1 MKVYVY
7 IDPEYNGSVWCANTV
22 KGLTAEASRR
32 HYGIYFLEN
41 ENIFSLD
48 LDKIYGDEESRVL
61 IILTTRV
68 ITDSSFYEH
77 FAKNGVS
84 LLFVN
89 HQSHFAAENYSN
101 ILVDYRKGMASLTA
115 YLAAC
120 GKSNIAL
127 FAVNP
132 ASATDQIKK
141 EYFLSAGIGKE
152 RDIFYNNGSLDDCC
166 NGFFGT
172 NDYDSVICAN
182 DIAAC
187 CLLNFLGKKG
197 VKVPGDIYL
206 TSFGDSV
213 ISQLSVPSLT
223 TVSVDH
229 TGLGKEALH
238 AYSYLYRREKGIRAT
253 FYVTPK
259 LNIRESTDF
268 KKLRDSINDNTLV
281 YQSDDRMYSD
291 STAQKILGL
300 EKMLSSCDENDIKI
314 LKLMID
320 GKTYSKIADELFL
333 SEKTV
338 AYRVSCMRNVMGCS
352 TKEEL
357 CKTVKEYISL

>member
-7 IDPEYNGSVWCANTV
+7 IDPEYNGSVWCANTL
-22 KGLTAEASRR
+22 KGLTYEASRK

-41 ENIFSLD
+41 QNILSVD
-48 LDKIYGDEESRVL
+48 LDEIYGEEENRVL
-61 IILTTRV
+61 IVLTTRV
-68 ITDSSFYEH
+68 ITDKGFYEH

-89 HQSHFAAENYSN
+89 HQSQLAAENYSN
-101 ILVDYRKGMASLTA
+101 ILVDYRKGMASITS
-115 YLAAC
+115 YLSAC
-120 GKSNIAL
+120 GKRKPAL

-141 EYFLSAGIGKE
+141 EYFLSAKIGKE
-152 RDIFYNNGSLDDCC
+152 SDIFYNDGSLDDCC
-166 NGFFGT
+166 TKFLKS
-172 NDYDSVICAN
+172 DYYDSVICAN

-187 CLLNFLGKKG
+187 CLLNFLNKHG
-197 VKVPGDIYL
+197 VNVPQDIYVV
-206 TSFGDSV
+206 SFGDSV
-213 ISQLSVPSLT
+213 ISQMSSPSLT

-229 TGLGKEALH
+229 TKLGKEALH
-238 AYSYLYRREKGIRAT
+238 AYSYLYRREKGIRT
-253 FYVTPK
+253 TLYVTPK

-268 KKLRDSINDNTLV
+268 TEFKDNTTDEAV
-281 YQSDDRMYSD
+281 IYQSDDRMYSD

-300 EKMLSSCDENDIKI
+300 EKMLASCDENDLKI
-314 LKLMID
+314 LKAMLE
-320 GKTYSKIADELFL
+320 GKTYPKISEEFYL

-338 AYRVSCMRNVMGCS
+338 AYRVSCMRNVMGCA

-357 CKTVKEYISL
+357 CEIVREYINL